1 VTLRLPNL
9 REALVLLVI
18 GVALAAT
25 GIVWARVVNTIS
37 TSRPVTSS
45 LKATSVVW
53 GDLVF
58 QSRADLTHWLHAHGA
73 TYIRWGINHPAAR
86 DLLEHRA
93 PAKQAV
99 RQTRTPTATVTR
111 SRPHPTTAASAGS
124 SSGATSTVTRSRPH
138 PTTAASAGSSSG
150 FPFERTL
157 VTLLALLAAACALAA
172 SFPAALQYRYP
183 VLARRIAPH
192 RDVFLTGAAALVICI
207 VAGVVLN

>member
-1 VTLRLPNL
+1 VTLRLPSP
-9 REALVLLVI
+9 REALVLLVL
-18 GVALAAT
+18 GVALAGT
-25 GIVWARVVNTIS
+25 GIVWARVVHTIS
-37 TSRPVTSS
+37 TSRPVSSS

-73 TYIRWGINHPAAR
+73 TYVRWSINHPAAR

-93 PAKQAV
+93 PAKQTV
-99 RQTRTPTATVTR
+99 RHTKPPASGVTR
-111 SRPHPTTAASAGS
+111 SRPHPTTARSAGS
-124 SSGATSTVTRSRPH
+124 SSD
-138 PTTAASAGSSSG
+138 